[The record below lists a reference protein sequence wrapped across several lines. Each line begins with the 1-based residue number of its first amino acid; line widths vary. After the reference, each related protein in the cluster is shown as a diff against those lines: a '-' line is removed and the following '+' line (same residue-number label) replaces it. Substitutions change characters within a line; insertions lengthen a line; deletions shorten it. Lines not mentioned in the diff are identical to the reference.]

1 MIGLILGAV
10 IISAPGGVRAVSAS
24 PCDVIDVNLS
34 LGMSALLQFD
44 TDPTLTFHADEDHF
58 LVRSSDSAKRTIAV
72 IPHIKENEL
81 RQITHG
87 DSGDSRLPSAS
98 ELDRTFRTNLFVFF
112 KGGSRLIFRLRFVE
126 KDRAD
131 YVVRVRQSVKKGC
144 EG

>member
-1 MIGLILGAV
+1 MIPI
-10 IISAPGGVRAVSAS
+10 IISLVLVMAPGGVRIVNAS

-58 LVRSSDSAKRTIAV
+58 LVRSSDSAKRTIAI
-72 IPHIKENEL
+72 IPHVKETEL
-81 RQITHG
+81 RQI
-87 DSGDSRLPSAS
+87 SESRIPSAS

-112 KGGSRLIFRLRFVE
+112 KSGSRLIFRLRFVE

-131 YVVRVRQSVKKGC
+131 YVLRIRQIVKRGC